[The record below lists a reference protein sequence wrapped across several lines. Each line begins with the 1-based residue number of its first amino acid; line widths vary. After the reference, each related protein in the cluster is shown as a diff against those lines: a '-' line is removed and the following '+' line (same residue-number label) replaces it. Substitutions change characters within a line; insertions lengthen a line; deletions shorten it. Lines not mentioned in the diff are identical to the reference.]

1 MTEPEPVWTFRGY
14 QLKSSEFNTAMVH
27 FFRAEISRAN
37 TWRLRLDTTTNW
49 AVVATGAVISFSF
62 SDPFGYSSVFLLN
75 MLLVTMFLSIEARR
89 YRYYELWA
97 SRVRLMETDFFAA
110 MLVPPFR
117 PDPDWAESL
126 AENLL
131 QPHFSISIWEAVGR
145 RLRRN
150 YIWIYL
156 VLDLAWFSKL
166 GVQPTVAASW
176 GELIQRASIGPV
188 PGWLVLSLGIGF
200 NLILILIG
208 VLTLPLQ
215 EASGEVLPRFGHSP
229 EIITKLEEV
238 GGQMVRR
245 QPWFRHIRH
254 RQQLMALIIT
264 DQAQP
269 VSDTLLAEMKRGVT
283 ALSGRG
289 MYTGE
294 THSVLLC
301 AITVTEVGQLKSLV
315 RSKDENAFVIVTP
328 AKEVFGKGFSS
339 LYRDET

>member
-1 MTEPEPVWTFRGY
+1 MSDPEPVWTFRGY
-14 QLKSSEFNTAMVH
+14 QLRPSEFSTAMVH

-49 AVVATGAVISFSF
+49 AVVATGAVISFAF

-117 PDPDWAESL
+117 PDPDWAETL
-126 AENLL
+126 AESLL

-156 VLDLAWFSKL
+156 ILDLAWFSKL
-166 GVQPTVAASW
+166 GVQPTIAATWS
-176 GELIQRASIGPV
+176 ELVQRASIGPI
-188 PGWLVLSLGIGF
+188 PGWLVLSFGIGF
-200 NLILILIG
+200 NIVLILIG

-229 EIITKLEEV
+229 EIVTKLEEV
-238 GGQMVRR
+238 GGQVLRR
-245 QPWFRHIRH
+245 QPWFRHMRH

-264 DQAQP
+264 DQDQGVA
-269 VSDTLLAEMKRGVT
+269 DLILAEMKRGVT
-283 ALSGRG
+283 SLSGKG
-289 MYTGE
+289 MYTGQA
-294 THSVLLC
+294 HSVLLC
-301 AITVTEVGQLKSLV
+301 AVTVTEVGQLKSLV
-315 RSKDENAFVIVTP
+315 RQQDPNAFVIVTP
-328 AKEVFGKGFSS
+328 AKEVFGRGFSS
-339 LYRDET
+339 LYREEA